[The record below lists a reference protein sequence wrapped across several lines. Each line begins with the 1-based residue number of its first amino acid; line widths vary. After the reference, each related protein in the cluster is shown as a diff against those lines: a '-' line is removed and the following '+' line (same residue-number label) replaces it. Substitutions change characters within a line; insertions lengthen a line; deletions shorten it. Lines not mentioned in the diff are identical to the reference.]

1 MATKIILDP
10 GHGGYDNGASYNG
23 RREKDD
29 VLSLAF
35 DVASELRRLGYEV
48 EFTRVDD
55 VYDSPNEK
63 ARIGNASGADYFI
76 SLHRNSNPTPNSSNG
91 VQTLVYSDSGIKG
104 QMARNINKR
113 LEDVGFRN
121 INVEE
126 RKNLAVLRRTKMPAL
141 LLEVGFINS
150 DKDNQLFD
158 ENKARI
164 AEAIAIGI
172 DETLRGETVST
183 ISQDRFYNPYHGYES
198 SAPVFA
204 DESAN
209 AVTGDSRDNASAND
223 YVDDTYDN
231 SVIDGSVYAVYDNTP
246 MNGNAYSVYDNSSTN
261 GNGDSSYDD
270 TSLSDDENETIYQIL
285 VGLFRNYGLASYKM
299 NQLTNSGFDATANE
313 VDGLYQVRVGA
324 FDTIEDALLVQNEL
338 RKRGYESLIVRYD
351 DLLDDLE

>member
-35 DVASELRRLGYEV
+35 DVASELRKLGYDV

-91 VQTLVYSDSGIKG
+91 VQTLVYNDFGIKG

-126 RKNLAVLRRTKMPAL
+126 RKNLAVLKGTKMPAL

-164 AEAIAIGI
+164 AEAIAVGI
-172 DETLRGETVST
+172 DETLKGETASAL
-183 ISQDRFYNPYHGYES
+183 SQGSFYNSYHGYES

-204 DESAN
+204 
-209 AVTGDSRDNASAND
+209 T
-223 YVDDTYDN
+223 T
-231 SVIDGSVYAVYDNTP
+231 
-246 MNGNAYSVYDNSSTN
+246 TN
-261 GNGDSSYDD
+261 GED
-270 TSLSDDENETIYQIL
+270 IYQIL
-285 VGLFRNYGLASYKM
+285 VGIFRNYGLASYKM

-324 FDTIEDALLVQNEL
+324 FETVDEALMIQDEL
-338 RKRGYESLIVRYD
+338 RKKGYESLIVKYGAE
-351 DLLDDLE
+351 LDELS